1 MSLNTAPS
9 CERIHIGIFGKRNAG
24 KSSLI
29 NAITSQDLAIV
40 SSYKGTTTDPVFK
53 AMELLPLGPV
63 LLVDTPGLDDDQEQL
78 GDLRIKRTQEELR
91 RTDIA
96 IVVTTASIGVGDL
109 ERSLISELRAR
120 AVAFVVVVN
129 KLDEE
134 PLSKDIATKIGVE
147 LAAPLFM
154 VSAKTGEGINAF
166 KEALAQQKPDEPVSQ
181 HIIGDRLQAGDIAIL
196 VTPIDKAAPKG
207 RLILPQ
213 VQTIRD
219 LLDCGCNA
227 LVCQVPELAN
237 MLKQL
242 NTPPAIVITDSQ
254 AFAEVQAIVPEGI
267 WLTSFSILMA
277 QYKGNFE
284 LQKRGAE
291 KLDSLNDGD
300 TILIAEGCTHHRQC
314 NDIGSVKLPAWIKK
328 YTGKSLNFEFTSGNG
343 WRDDLSKYA
352 LIVHCGGCMLSRREM
367 RNRLAAAED
376 AGVPITNYGIAIAK
390 LQGVQ
395 PKFGR

>member
-1 MSLNTAPS
+1 MNTTPNS
-9 CERIHIGIFGKRNAG
+9 ERIRISIFGRRNAG
-24 KSSLI
+24 KSSLL
-29 NAITSQDLAIV
+29 NAILGQEHAIV
-40 SSYKGTTTDPVFK
+40 SPVPGTTTDLVQK

-63 LLVDTPGLDDDQEQL
+63 LLVDTPGLDDDQEQI
-78 GDLRIKRTQEELR
+78 GALRIKRTQEELR

-109 ERSLISELRAR
+109 EMSLISELRAR

-134 PLSKDIATKIGVE
+134 PLSKDIATKIGAE

-166 KEALAQQKPDEPVSQ
+166 KEALAQQKSDEPVSQ
-181 HIIGDRLQAGDIAIL
+181 HIIGDRLRPGDVAIL

-376 AGVPITNYGIAIAK
+376 ADVPITNYGIAIAK

-395 PKFGR
+395 PNLR

>member
-1 MSLNTAPS
+1 MNTTPNS
-9 CERIHIGIFGKRNAG
+9 ERIRISIFGRRNAG
-24 KSSLI
+24 KSSLL
-29 NAITSQDLAIV
+29 NAILGQEHAIV
-40 SSYKGTTTDPVFK
+40 SPVPGTTTDLVQK

-63 LLVDTPGLDDDQEQL
+63 LLVDTPGLDDDQEQI
-78 GDLRIKRTQEELR
+78 GALRIKRTQEELR

-96 IVVTTASIGVGDL
+96 IVVTTASTGVGDL

-134 PLSKDIATKIGVE
+134 PLSKDIATKIEAE

-181 HIIGDRLQAGDIAIL
+181 HIIGDRLRPGDVAIL

-237 MLKQL
+237 ILKQL

-300 TILIAEGCTHHRQC
+300 TILIAHHRHC

-390 LQGVQ
+390 LQGV
-395 PKFGR
+395 

>member
-1 MSLNTAPS
+1 MNTTPNS
-9 CERIHIGIFGKRNAG
+9 ERIRISIFGRRNAG
-24 KSSLI
+24 KSSLL
-29 NAITSQDLAIV
+29 NAILGQEHAIV
-40 SSYKGTTTDPVFK
+40 SPVPGTTTDLVQK

-63 LLVDTPGLDDDQEQL
+63 LLVDTPGLDDDQEQI
-78 GDLRIKRTQEELR
+78 GALRIKRTQEELR

-96 IVVTTASIGVGDL
+96 IVVTTASTGVGDL

-134 PLSKDIATKIGVE
+134 PLSKDIATKIGAE

-181 HIIGDRLQAGDIAIL
+181 HIIGDRLQAGDVAIL

-376 AGVPITNYGIAIAK
+376 SGVPITNYGIAIAK

>member
-1 MSLNTAPS
+1 MNTTPNS
-9 CERIHIGIFGKRNAG
+9 ERIRISIFGRRNAG
-24 KSSLI
+24 KSSLL
-29 NAITSQDLAIV
+29 NAILGQEHAIV
-40 SSYKGTTTDPVFK
+40 SPVPGTTTDLVQK

-63 LLVDTPGLDDDQEQL
+63 LLVDTPGLDDDQEQI
-78 GDLRIKRTQEELR
+78 GALRIKRTQEELR

-96 IVVTTASIGVGDL
+96 IVVTTASTGVGDL

-134 PLSKDIATKIGVE
+134 PLSKDIATKIGAE

-181 HIIGDRLQAGDIAIL
+181 HIIGDRLRPGDVAIL

-376 AGVPITNYGIAIAK
+376 ADVPITNYGIAIAK

-395 PKFGR
+395 PNLR

>member
-1 MSLNTAPS
+1 MNTTPNS
-9 CERIHIGIFGKRNAG
+9 ERIRISIFGRRNAG
-24 KSSLI
+24 KSSLL
-29 NAITSQDLAIV
+29 NAILGQEHAIV
-40 SSYKGTTTDPVFK
+40 SPVPGTTTDLVQK